1 MGEEIKFM
9 KILLVEPH
17 LGIKRTWL
25 YRFIFYRSLALE
37 QIAALTPDIHSVDII
52 DEKFKNIDFTKHYD
66 LVGIS
71 CLTCNAIRGYEIS
84 DEFRSRGIPVV
95 LGGYHPTALPEEAK
109 MHADSVV
116 IGEAELIWPQLL
128 KDLENKELK
137 PFYKADRF
145 VEGKLIPP
153 AKRSKDNISYNASIQ
168 ASRGCPTRCKFC
180 AMHFVEGSIFR
191 PRPINIVIEEIKS
204 IKQKNLF
211 FVDASL
217 TINPKNSKNLFK
229 EMIGLN
235 KKFEC
240 FGNINVLAKDNELL
254 KLASDAGC
262 TRWLVGIESIFQK
275 NIDDMGKRT
284 NKVKRYE
291 ASIRNIKDHGM
302 MVTGLFMFGF
312 DNDIVG
318 IFDST
323 LEAMY
328 KWDLDNAAFSIVT
341 PYPGTYLFNQLKN
354 EGRIISYDWSRYTEG
369 NVNFIPKNMSPEE
382 LLQGIIN
389 MNKEYYSYASS
400 MKRCLGSKNLSLS
413 LFINKLWRNLFS
425 TKLFNKELFNY

>member
-1 MGEEIKFM
+1 M

-25 YRFIFYRSLALE
+25 YRFILYRSLALE

-52 DEKFKNIDFTKHYD
+52 DEKFKNIDFTKDYD

-71 CLTCNAIRGYEIS
+71 CLTCNALRGYEIS

-109 MHADSVV
+109 IHADSVV

-137 PFYKADRF
+137 PFYKADKF
-145 VEGKLIPP
+145 ADGKLIPP
-153 AKRSKDNISYNASIQ
+153 AKRNKDNNTFYASIQ

-180 AMHFVEGSIFR
+180 AMHYVEGAIFR
-191 PRPINIVIEEIKS
+191 SRPINIVIEEIKS

-211 FVDASL
+211 FVDSSL
-217 TINPKNSKNLFK
+217 TINPNYSKNLFK

-240 FGNINVLAKDNELL
+240 FGNINILAKDNELL

-312 DNDIVG
+312 DNDIVD
-318 IFDST
+318 IFGQT
-323 LEAMY
+323 LEAMH
-328 KWDLDNAAFSIVT
+328 KWNLDNAAFSIVT
-341 PYPGTYLFNQLKN
+341 PYPGTCLFNQLKK

-369 NVNFIPKNMSPEE
+369 NVNFKPKNMSPEE
-382 LLQGIIN
+382 LLQGIIKI
-389 MNKEYYSYASS
+389 NKEYYSYTSS
-400 MKRCLGSKNLSLS
+400 MKRCLRSKNLSLS